1 MLLGDLTRQVPQRE
15 EAVTAARNSMS
26 RRRFL
31 TATAASGFV
40 AATAGAVAVWQY
52 GNGRG
57 QELSDDLGR
66 MWGLVRLYDKM
77 DEPQLDR
84 VVAAGIAAMG
94 APLKALA
101 SAADLVKAGAQTAED
116 ALIKFGTA
124 FPTIR
129 TAITWLEGLVSDWAQ
144 RLHLLEDAIGRALDE
159 VSPIT
164 QAVGGFFDSILKLI
178 PLGGG
183 QKIKEVLDRIGE
195 IITTIPQAVT
205 DINVKILTPLRDE
218 WFTDQPG
225 KGLKGELIEPI
236 ITRLLDPLE
245 ALLGRVS
252 ELIRRWEPELVAPTE
267 SALDQREAVR
277 REIAAYRVRFGLHEP
292 Q

>member
-1 MLLGDLTRQVPQRE
+1 M
-15 EAVTAARNSMS
+15 
-26 RRRFL
+26 
-31 TATAASGFV
+31 
-40 AATAGAVAVWQY
+40 
-52 GNGRG
+52 
-57 QELSDDLGR
+57 
-66 MWGLVRLYDKM
+66 
-77 DEPQLDR
+77 
-84 VVAAGIAAMG
+84 
-94 APLKALA
+94 KALA

-195 IITTIPQAVT
+195 IITTMPQAVA

-218 WFTDQPG
+218 WFTDEPG
-225 KGLKGELIEPI
+225 KGLQGELIEPV

-252 ELIRRWEPELVAPTE
+252 ELIRRWEPELVAPTKA
-267 SALDQREAVR
+267 ALDQREGVR
-277 REIAAYRVRFGLHEP
+277 REIAEYRVRFGLHEP